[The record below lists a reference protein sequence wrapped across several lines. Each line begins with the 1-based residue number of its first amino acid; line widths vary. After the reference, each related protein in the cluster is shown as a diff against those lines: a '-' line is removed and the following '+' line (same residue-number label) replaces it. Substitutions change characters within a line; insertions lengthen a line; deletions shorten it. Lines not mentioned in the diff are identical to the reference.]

1 MGSGKSQLAFQEI
14 EREKVKQ
21 IVNSELYSTDTET
34 ARVKIIKQDTGYPL
48 RSSVKY
54 RPKQFYLCLSDI

>member
-1 MGSGKSQLAFQEI
+1 VSEWEAFQKI

-21 IVNSELYSTDTET
+21 IVNSELYSTES

>member
-1 MGSGKSQLAFQEI
+1 MQVSEWEAFQEI

-21 IVNSELYSTDTET
+21 IVNSELYSTES

>member
-1 MGSGKSQLAFQEI
+1 MQVSEWEAFQEK

-21 IVNSELYSTDTET
+21 IVNSELYSTES

-54 RPKQFYLCLSDI
+54 RPKQFYLSLSDI

>member
-1 MGSGKSQLAFQEI
+1 MSEWEAFQEI

-21 IVNSELYSTDTET
+21 IVDSELYSSES

>member
-1 MGSGKSQLAFQEI
+1 MQVSEWEAFQET

-21 IVNSELYSTDTET
+21 IVNSELYSTES

>member
-1 MGSGKSQLAFQEI
+1 MQVSEWEAFQKI

-21 IVNSELYSTDTET
+21 IVNSELYSTES

>member
-1 MGSGKSQLAFQEI
+1 VQVSEWEAFQQI

-21 IVNSELYSTDTET
+21 KVNSELYSTDS